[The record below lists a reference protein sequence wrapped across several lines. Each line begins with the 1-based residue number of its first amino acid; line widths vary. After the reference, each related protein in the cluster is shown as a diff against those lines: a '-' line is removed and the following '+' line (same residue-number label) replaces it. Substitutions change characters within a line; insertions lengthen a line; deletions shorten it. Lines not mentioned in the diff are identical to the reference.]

1 MTNLRIHIRT
11 PSRLHFGLLGW
22 GPQAGRQFGG
32 VGLMIDSPGLDL
44 VVEPASS
51 WIVEGPRASR
61 IEQLIAHLRVTM
73 AEAGMTV
80 RPAHIRVESVPPE
93 HIGLGVGTQLCLAV
107 ARAVSRVAG
116 KTDVSVEQLARWTGR
131 GRRSGIGLHGFE
143 HGGLIVDGGR
153 RNEADIPPLLA
164 RVPFPEA
171 WSILIVRPPGESG
184 LHGPEENR
192 AFANLPP
199 ITRDVTDSLCR
210 LVLLEILPAV
220 IERDLEAFGRRTLG
234 ELGYGSRKSP
244 PVSLRLKGGY
254 TRRMKPRGSLT
265 SCARSG
271 SSASVRAS
279 WGLDSFMP
287 FRLARSQKSPG
298 PGRAVSAAGSGS
310 TKPPFSGQR
319 RPTTGARFLFD
330 Q

>member
-220 IERDLEAFGRRTLG
+220 IERDLEAFGAALGEMQARVGACFAPAQGGIYSTAQAPQIVRTLRD
-234 ELGYGSRKSP
+234 LGFVGVGQS
-244 PVSLRLKGGY
+244 
-254 TRRMKPRGSLT
+254 
-265 SCARSG
+265 
-271 SSASVRAS
+271 S
-279 WGLDSFMP
+279 WGPTLYAFSACGEHEITILAERVRRQFGLDESSVFWTRVANQGAQFSFD
-287 FRLARSQKSPG
+287 G
-298 PGRAVSAAGSGS
+298 
-310 TKPPFSGQR
+310 
-319 RPTTGARFLFD
+319 
-330 Q
+330 